1 MSKKIGLALSG
12 GGSRAAAHLG
22 AIKAFNEAEIKFDWL
37 AGTSAGAMVA
47 VLAANKVDPELI
59 LKEIKSLSLFHLVN
73 FSYSLS
79 GLSSL
84 KKIEKLLTKLLDCE
98 NFEDLKIPVKVI
110 ASSLNTGRI
119 KVFESGEI
127 IPSVIASSSIPIVF
141 PPVKINSDFLID
153 GGLLMNLPVEPLC
166 EECDFVVGFSIT
178 PVLEQSDQEYDRLT
192 NIGFRTFE
200 LSVLANVKASKE
212 QCDLFIEPGE
222 LSSFGIFSFNKMD
235 EMFEI
240 GYSEARKHIEEI
252 KNATV
257 E

>member
-1 MSKKIGLALSG
+1 MGKKIGLALSG

-22 AIKAFNEAEIKFDWL
+22 AIKAFNEAEIEFDCIS
-37 AGTSAGAMVA
+37 GTSAGAMVA
-47 VLAANKVDPELI
+47 VLAANKVDPEII

-84 KKIEKLLTKLLDCE
+84 KKIEKLLKKLLDCE
-98 NFEDLKIPVKVI
+98 TFEDLKIPVKVV
-110 ASSLNTGRI
+110 ASSLNTGKV
-119 KVFESGEI
+119 KVFDSGDI
-127 IPSVIASSSIPIVF
+127 VTAVIASSSIPIVF
-141 PPVKINSDFLID
+141 PPVKVESDFLID
-153 GGLLMNLPVEPLC
+153 GGLLMNLPIEPLC
-166 EECDFVVGFSIT
+166 DSCDFVVGISIT
-178 PVLEQSDQEYDRLT
+178 PVLEQSDQEFDRLT

-200 LSVLANVKASKE
+200 LSVLANVRKSKE
-212 QCDLFIEPGE
+212 QCDLFIEPDE

-240 GYSEARKHIEEI
+240 GYKETGKYIEDI
-252 KNATV
+252 KNAIS